1 MSAVTFDTLKFVDT
15 LEQAQLPRDQARA
28 IAAAVQSSQHAAEL
42 ATKADLREY
51 ESALKNGLRELE
63 HRIDTRFTKADG
75 DLALVRKDIDNL
87 RWTVRLV
94 LGGVIALLVRSF
106 F

>member
-28 IAAAVQSSQHAAEL
+28 IAAAVQSAQQAAEL

-51 ESALKNGLRELE
+51 ESAIRHDLEKLDLGLRKEMDVRFAKVDSELKLQ
-63 HRIDTRFTKADG
+63 R
-75 DLALVRKDIDNL
+75 ALL
-87 RWTVRLV
+87 TAA
-94 LGGVIALLVRSF
+94 LGGIVAILVRSF

>member
-28 IAAAVQSSQHAAEL
+28 IAAAVRDSHDAADVVTKKDLEIALAPLCGEL
-42 ATKADLREY
+42 KMQRTLLTAA
-51 ESALKNGLRELE
+51 
-63 HRIDTRFTKADG
+63 
-75 DLALVRKDIDNL
+75 
-87 RWTVRLV
+87 
-94 LGGVIALLVRSF
+94 LGGIVAILVRSF